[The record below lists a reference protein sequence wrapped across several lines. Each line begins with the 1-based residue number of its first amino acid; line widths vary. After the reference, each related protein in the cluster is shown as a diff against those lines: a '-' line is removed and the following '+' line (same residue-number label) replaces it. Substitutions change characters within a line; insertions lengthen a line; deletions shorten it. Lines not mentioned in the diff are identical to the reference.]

1 MALAWVGDAAVETVI
16 TRFEAST
23 AFEVHD
29 EEVVDAALFAA
40 LMEALYQGQ
49 VGGNGRTRWAEL
61 LVDAN
66 GDRCAPITSAIIMD
80 LATKAHLIRSELASV
95 VGGPTAAENE
105 AAYEGTNYDI
115 TDLEA
120 AH

>member
-1 MALAWVGDAAVETVI
+1 MGLAWVGDASVETVI
-16 TRFEAST
+16 AAFEASA
-23 AFEVHD
+23 AFAADD
-29 EEVVDAALFAA
+29 EEAVVATLFAA

-49 VGGNGRTRWAEL
+49 VSGNARTRWTEL
-61 LVDAN
+61 LVDSN

-80 LATKAHLIRSELASV
+80 LATKAHLVRSELASIAS
-95 VGGPTAAENE
+95 GPTAAEAE

-115 TDLEA
+115 TDLKP

>member
-1 MALAWVGDAAVETVI
+1 MAIAWADDGSIETAIAAW
-16 TRFEAST
+16 EASA
-23 AFEVHD
+23 AFEDHD
-29 EEVVDAALFAA
+29 EEAVVATLFAA

-49 VGGNGRTRWAEL
+49 VGGKGRTRWAEL
-61 LVDAN
+61 LVDSTGA
-66 GDRCAPITSAIIMD
+66 RCAPITSSIIMD
-80 LATKAHLIRSELASV
+80 LATKAHLVRSELASV

-105 AAYEGTNYDI
+105 SVWEGTNYDI